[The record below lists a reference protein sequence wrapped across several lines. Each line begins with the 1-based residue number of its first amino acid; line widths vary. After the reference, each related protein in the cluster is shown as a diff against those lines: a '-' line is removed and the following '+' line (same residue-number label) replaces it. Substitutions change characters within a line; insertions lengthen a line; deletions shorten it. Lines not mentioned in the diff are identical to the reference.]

1 MNLTI
6 KALSVMRED
15 GMVVEYSG
23 TFGQAEV
30 EVLVKTA
37 LIYLLRTGLLPFE
50 RPIEQIQTM
59 PVDNNGEPVI
69 Q

>member
-1 MNLTI
+1 
-6 KALSVMRED
+6 
-15 GMVVEYSG
+15 MVVEYSG